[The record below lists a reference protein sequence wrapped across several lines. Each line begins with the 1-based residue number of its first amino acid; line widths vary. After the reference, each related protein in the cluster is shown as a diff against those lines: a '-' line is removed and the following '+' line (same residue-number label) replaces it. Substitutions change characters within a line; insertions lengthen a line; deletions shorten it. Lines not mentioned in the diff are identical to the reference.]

1 MDDGHDSTIHEWL
14 QDDGHDNTEFM
25 HVQEIAFYTT
35 ILIILKRR
43 RDAQGD
49 NQEPA
54 GIAVL

>member
-1 MDDGHDSTIHEWL
+1 MILQFMNGFKMTAMIIQFMD
-14 QDDGHDNTEFM
+14 
-25 HVQEIAFYTT
+25 VQEIAFYTT
-35 ILIILKRR
+35 ILNILKRR